1 MLLRAKSLFE
11 NCGDKIHTLHAHGK
25 PLSIDL
31 RMLIVNKIILDG
43 GDPATG
49 VFAGR
54 FTDIAHPLDV
64 SSAVVSNVW
73 KRFCTEGT
81 RSPKKHVAGHPRHL
95 CEGDYL
101 TRKILMQFIS
111 FDECGLKLPQHGTR
125 IYGNA
130 PVGERVV
137 ELTRYAESPNI
148 TVNLICSMTGVD

>member
-11 NCGDKIHTLHAHGK
+11 NCGAKIHTLHAHGK

-43 GDPATG
+43 GDPTTG

-54 FTDIAHPLDV
+54 FTDIAHLLNV

-81 RSPKKHVAGHPRHL
+81 TSPKKHVAEHPGHL

-101 TRKILMQFIS
+101 TQFLLILL
-111 FDECGLKLPQHGTR
+111 DP
-125 IYGNA
+125 
-130 PVGERVV
+130 
-137 ELTRYAESPNI
+137 YAI
-148 TVNLICSMTGVD
+148 HFF